1 VLISPTASDVPKLI
15 GLYDALVTADAN
27 DQTATAAV
35 QAKLDALRVQMFRYG
50 EKTSAFF
57 SRRNN
62 KLYGHDCRN
71 VRSNGLDI
79 RACAGRVQ
87 CVSS

>member
-1 VLISPTASDVPKLI
+1 MLISPTASDVTKLI

-27 DQTATAAV
+27 DQAAV
-35 QAKLDALRVQMFRYG
+35 CTDMIAETFVA
-50 EKTSAFF
+50 
-57 SRRNN
+57 
-62 KLYGHDCRN
+62 
-71 VRSNGLDI
+71 NGLDI